1 MGGVRTKISFP
12 TLAHWTDTLA
22 EGSHIVINQAKLI
35 VPAASVDTAVF
46 TPPSTLVLIGLN
58 EDGSTFILPD
68 YYEGTSYFGGSYSST
83 DNAAMFRIS
92 EYVQEVVLGKREHYG
107 LSLGINGGAYNA
119 HRLVVNGPEAETDK
133 LRVEITYSIVSE

>member
-1 MGGVRTKISFP
+1 M
-12 TLAHWTDTLA
+12 L
-22 EGSHIVINQAKLI
+22 ENYLI
-35 VPAASVDTAVF
+35 VHKD
-46 TPPSTLVLIGLN
+46 
-58 EDGSTFILPD
+58 ILPD

-119 HRLVVNGPEAETDK
+119 HRLIVNGPEAEANK
-133 LRVEITYSIVSE
+133 LRIEITYSIVSE